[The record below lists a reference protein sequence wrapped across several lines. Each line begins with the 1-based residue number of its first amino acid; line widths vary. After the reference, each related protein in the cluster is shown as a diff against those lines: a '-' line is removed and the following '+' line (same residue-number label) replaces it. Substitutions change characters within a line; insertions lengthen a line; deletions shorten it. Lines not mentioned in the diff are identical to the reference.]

1 MNNKLTL
8 SEIAALLAVRTGR
21 DKRSAEQFL
30 RELVSVVTEGLF
42 TDKIVKIKGIG
53 TFKIVPVEQRESVHV
68 NTGERFIIPAHY
80 KYSFLPDKELR
91 DTVNAPFSFFE
102 TTEIGNDV
110 DFSDLEESSEEDLVG
125 EEDES
130 VEEVIPEQEL
140 PAGSRVEGVLTEAL
154 KELEEEPAPEPE
166 PVEEIEEAETEEKS
180 ETQEAEVALPAVAEE
195 ELPLPETEE
204 ETPVE
209 TPLSEEPH
217 PEMSLPETPATEMPE
232 PEVIVPEPEIIGDFE
247 PVYKPPF
254 YKKDSFLAAL
264 ILLGFIGLSTLLY
277 IWYSNRSIELVPVK
291 PVSQVTAS
299 DNVKENSFQIPDTPA
314 ADTISGAEA
323 PVGIETPVE
332 EPNVSASAQ
341 QPPRP
346 EEQPE
351 KKQPEPAGQ
360 NPRWVDKVT
369 IAPGNRL
376 TLISLK
382 YYGHKFFWVYIYEA
396 NKDVVKDPNNIP
408 IGTVLKI
415 PAPDIYGINSKSKA
429 SISKAAALQTKI
441 LQGKD

>member
-1 MNNKLTL
+1 MNNKLTI

-30 RELVSVVTEGLF
+30 RELVFVVTEGLF

-140 PAGSRVEGVLTEAL
+140 PAGSRVEGVLSEAL
-154 KELEEEPAPEPE
+154 KELEEEPAFEPE
-166 PVEEIEEAETEEKS
+166 PVEEIEKVEAAETA
-180 ETQEAEVALPAVAEE
+180 ETPEAEVALPAVVEE

-204 ETPVE
+204 EKPVE
-209 TPLSEEPH
+209 TPLSEK
-217 PEMSLPETPATEMPE
+217 SLLATPATEMPE
-232 PEVIVPEPEIIGDFE
+232 PEEIVPEPEIIGDFE

-254 YKKDSFLAAL
+254 YKKDSFFAAL

-291 PVSQVTAS
+291 PISQVAVS
-299 DNVKENSFQIPDTPA
+299 DSVKENSFQIPDMLA
-314 ADTISGAEA
+314 ADTTSGEEE
-323 PVGIETPVE
+323 PVGIEPPVE
-332 EPNVSASAQ
+332 EPDVSASTQ
-341 QPPRP
+341 QLPRP
-346 EEQPE
+346 EKQPE
-351 KKQPEPAGQ
+351 KNQPEPAGQ
-360 NPRWVDKVT
+360 NPQWVDKVT
-369 IAPGNRL
+369 IAPGDRL

-441 LQGKD
+441 LQGKE